1 MTAAN
6 SRTRTKTTTRSTTS
20 SAAKAATVGRATKKT
35 TPTKTS
41 APAKTAKTIKT
52 AKATNGGAPA
62 EPRFLNRELSLL
74 QFNERVLAMAQNPS
88 TPLLERLRYLCIVSS
103 NLDEFF
109 EIRVSSLKEQDRLY
123 PGMRGPDGLTA
134 ADALAQVEQAVHGL
148 VQKLYALINEEVQ
161 PSLRSQGVYL
171 HHASE
176 WDDAQREW
184 AHDLFVRDMMPLLT
198 PIALDPAHPFP
209 RVLNKSLNF
218 IVPLSGEDAFG
229 RKGSIAVVQAP
240 RALPRVV
247 RMPPSVAGLPHGF
260 ILLTS
265 LIRAF
270 AGELFPGMEA
280 HGVFQ
285 WRVTRNSDLFVDE
298 EEVTN
303 LRLALQ
309 GELSQRNFGSAVRL
323 EIDQLTP
330 PHIEAL
336 LQKEFGLQAADTY
349 RVNGPANVARLMQ
362 ICQEVDRPDLLFP
375 EFRGPVPKAF
385 TTLPHR
391 TGAIFDLIAAND
403 QLLHHPYQSFQPVI
417 DFLTAAASDP
427 DVVAIKQTIY
437 RTGEDSELMELLL
450 AAARAGKEVTV
461 VVELMARFDE
471 QTNIKWA
478 SRLEEV
484 GAHVVYGVV
493 GHKTHAKMLL
503 VLRREQGRIRR
514 YGHLGTGN
522 YHQRTAR
529 LYTDFGLMTA
539 NPVICEDMDKV
550 FAQLTGLGARR
561 QLNCLMQSPFS
572 LHGAV
577 MDLIKA
583 ETAAAKAGKKARIMA
598 KMNSLLEPQVIEALY
613 AASAAGVKIDL
624 VIRGVCALR
633 SGVPGL
639 SENIRVRSIIGRFLE
654 HSRVFYFYAS
664 GHEKVYLSSADWMDR
679 NFFRRVEVAFPVL
692 DPALK
697 RRVIRESFTLA
708 LRDNVRGWLQQ
719 PDGKFVQIASRS
731 KPFSMHEELI
741 RLLGNK

>member
-1 MTAAN
+1 MSVSVTRVARR
-6 SRTRTKTTTRSTTS
+6 SRSKRLADQSNQG
-20 SAAKAATVGRATKKT
+20 V
-35 TPTKTS
+35 
-41 APAKTAKTIKT
+41 
-52 AKATNGGAPA
+52 A

-74 QFNERVLAMAQNPS
+74 QFNERVLAMAENPT
-88 TPLLERLRYLCIVSS
+88 TPLLERLRYLCIVGS

-109 EIRVSSLKEQDRLY
+109 EIRVSSLKEQNRSH
-123 PGMRGPDGLTA
+123 PSMRGPDGLTA
-134 ADALAQVEQAVHGL
+134 AQALTSVEKTVHRI
-148 VQKLYALINEEVQ
+148 VQKLYSLLNDHVL
-161 PSLRSQGVYL
+161 PSLREEGVYL

-176 WDDAQREW
+176 WDDAQRDW
-184 AHDLFVRDMMPLLT
+184 AHDLFIRDMMPLLT
-198 PIALDPAHPFP
+198 PIGLDPAHPFP

-229 RKGSIAVVQAP
+229 RKATVAVVQAP

-247 RMPPSVAGLPHGF
+247 RMPPAIAGLPHGF

-270 AGELFPGMEA
+270 AGELFPGMQA

-303 LRLALQ
+303 LRQALQ

-330 PHIEAL
+330 PHIESL
-336 LQKEFGLQAADTY
+336 LQTEFGLQAVDTY

-362 ICQEVDRPDLLFP
+362 ICQEVNRPDLLFP
-375 EFRGPVPKAF
+375 EFLGPVPKAF
-385 TTLPHR
+385 TKLPHR
-391 TGAIFDLIAAND
+391 TSAIFELIGQQD

-417 DFLTAAASDP
+417 DFLTAAARDP
-427 DVVAIKQTIY
+427 DVVAIKQTVY
-437 RTGEDSELMELLL
+437 RTGEDSKLMELLI

-471 QTNIKWA
+471 QTNINWA

-503 VLRREQGRIRR
+503 VLRREQGGIRR
-514 YGHLGTGN
+514 YGHMGTGN
-522 YHQRTAR
+522 YHPRTAR
-529 LYTDFGLMTA
+529 LYTDFGLLTA
-539 NPVICEDMDKV
+539 NPTLCEDMDKV

-561 QLNCLMQSPFS
+561 ELKLLLQSPFS
-572 LHGAV
+572 LHAAV
-577 MDLIKA
+577 IDMIKN
-583 ETAAAKAGKKARIMA
+583 ETAAAKAGKKAKIMA

-613 AASAAGVKIDL
+613 EASQAGVKVEL

-633 SGVPGL
+633 SGVQGL
-639 SENIRVRSIIGRFLE
+639 SENIRVRSIIGQFLE
-654 HSRVFYFYAS
+654 HSRVFYFYAN
-664 GHEKVYLSSADWMDR
+664 GKENVYLSSADWMDR

-697 RRVIRESFTLA
+697 RRVIREAFTLA
-708 LRDNVRGWLQQ
+708 LQDNARAWVQQ
-719 PDGKFVQIASRS
+719 SDGKFVRVASRGA
-731 KPFSMHEELI
+731 PRNMHDALI
-741 RLLGNK
+741 SLLGTK